1 MGVSMGPSTLG
12 DTTLVFP
19 ADDAQSFGRATETS
33 ARLPLVARRS
43 DPNSSTAAGSP
54 PFLSNRLR
62 AERCAPQPQLVPA
75 CAPVIAPGGSPV
87 IAPIAPTRLPAIILR
102 ILGGNAIELFRI
114 YIGAFQTF
122 RTTSTLPRRSFRLGS
137 PGDHKASCRRE
148 PAHQAEQ
155 ECTSFHQL
163 FSIAPPLRQC
173 ISFVSG
179 VEAHAWFWP
188 R

>member
-1 MGVSMGPSTLG
+1 MSATQPAFARSGEEMTPPATL
-12 DTTLVFP
+12 
-19 ADDAQSFGRATETS
+19 ADRAKRTVL
-33 ARLPLVARRS
+33 RKVV
-43 DPNSSTAAGSP
+43 D
-54 PFLSNRLR
+54 RLR
-62 AERCAPQPQLVPA
+62 PLAYRRGAGGIRCL
-75 CAPVIAPGGSPV
+75 
-87 IAPIAPTRLPAIILR
+87 
-102 ILGGNAIELFRI
+102 RI

-122 RTTSTLPRRSFRLGS
+122 RTTSTLRRRSFRLGS

-173 ISFVSG
+173 ISFVAG